1 MPGWTK
7 PLFAVVAGDDKL
19 ADADAAEAMLKS
31 VPAQLLT
38 YQRHPRN
45 FHENFNELN
54 REQIFADILAW
65 MDR

>member
-1 MPGWTK
+1 MDA
-7 PLFAVVAGDDKL
+7 PLFAVVAGADQL

-38 YQRHPRN
+38 YQRYPHN

-65 MDR
+65 MAR